1 MQFIEFPVL
10 TTQRLTLRQTTKDD
24 WEEVLFLR
32 SDEEVNKYVKR
43 QAPKTKTDAEEFI
56 AKITRGLTNGEIIYW
71 SITLKESP
79 EMIGSICLWNFSPDR
94 TIAEVGYDLVPQF
107 QNRGIMSE
115 ALKCVLNFGFNSLNL
130 KEIEA
135 FTHHANESSKKLLT
149 KNNFRLDPDRRDDD
163 NADNLIYSRSGEL
176 KVYSYS

>member
-10 TTQRLTLRQTTKDD
+10 TTQRLTLRQATNHD
-24 WEEVLFLR
+24 WKEVLFLR

-43 QAPKTKTDAEEFI
+43 LAPKNKRDAEEFI
-56 AKITRGLTNGEIIYW
+56 TKITRGFKSGEIIYW
-71 SITLKESP
+71 SITLQESP

-94 TIAEVGYDLVPQF
+94 TIAEVGYDLHPQF

-115 ALKCVLNFGFNSLNL
+115 ALKGVLNFGFNDLKL

-135 FTHHANESSKKLLT
+135 FTHYGNENSKQLLT
-149 KNNFRLDPDRRDDD
+149 KNNFRLTPDRQDE
-163 NADNLIYSRSGEL
+163 NNVNNVIFTIESPS
-176 KVYSYS
+176 